1 MECTTSFSTVSIL
14 QWPYVQC
21 FSALTAE
28 QIVEI
33 NLKKHLEL
41 PVCLKY
47 IKDHAV
53 QYGKIQT
60 YTGENMK
67 NPDDIE

>member
-1 MECTTSFSTVSIL
+1 MEAYGVYHELLDCVYPPVAVCAVL
-14 QWPYVQC
+14 QC
-21 FSALTAE
+21 E

-47 IKDHAV
+47 IEDHAV